1 MPHCQ
6 SPQHKSF
13 SVTLPGSN
21 SGSLNWLPFAS
32 SVTLK
37 SRLAGIPLVTADPL
51 SSSALT
57 GTYAG
62 AFRVMKPVALFGPA
76 KLLVTC
82 VDPGKFFEDAG
93 SNVEALW
100 FEGNKIMGAL
110 CPEVAGWKLPV
121 A

>member
-32 SVTLK
+32 TVTLK

-62 AFRVMKPVALFGPA
+62 TFRVMKPVRMFGPE
-76 KLLVTC
+76 KVEVTS
-82 VDPGKFFEDAG
+82 VDPGKFFEGAA
-93 SNVEALW
+93 SSLEALW
-100 FEGNKIMGAL
+100 FEGNKIIGAL
-110 CPEVAGWKLPV
+110 CDEVA
-121 A
+121 